1 MMKIKYLVLGVA
13 GAALITVGL
22 FSCSNEETNN
32 SQHEESQ
39 TMTSKSS
46 VFERE
51 AIATIVGSTAVP
63 LYDETTLTTALLAED
78 VFAEVESIDLDYL

>member
-1 MMKIKYLVLGVA
+1 MLKIKHLVLGVA
-13 GAALITVGL
+13 GVAGVALITVGL

-39 TMTSKSS
+39 KMTSKSS

-51 AIATIVGSTAVP
+51 AIATITRECSSAIF
-63 LYDETTLTTALLAED
+63 Y
-78 VFAEVESIDLDYL
+78 